1 MAEQSQPPFHSEG
14 ILTNPVA
21 NTLLADSGAL
31 PEGVHT
37 FSYIA
42 VSSVQA
48 RVQFEW
54 RKVDATVK
62 HAQPL
67 VLAAASPFMHA
78 QPTALSIVCEE
89 GDRFVIVMGPA
100 AIAGLAQAS
109 LCVA

>member
-1 MAEQSQPPFHSEG
+1 MSEQSQPPFHSEG
-14 ILTNPVA
+14 ILTNPLA
-21 NTLLADSGAL
+21 NVMLADSGAL

-42 VSSVQA
+42 VASVVG
-48 RVQFEW
+48 RIQFEW
-54 RKVDATVK
+54 RRADNTIK

-78 QPTALSIVCEE
+78 QPSALSIVCDE
-89 GDRFVIVMGPA
+89 GDRFVIVVGPNV
-100 AIAGLAQAS
+100 IVGLVQAS